1 MAFQTPRIYS
11 RHILRAAGSGNIT
24 SSAVAAGFPLARL
37 LDDQTKRLFK
47 FNAAAA
53 NQHVTVDQTAAPLEC
68 DNLTIP
74 AGHNLGGATLE
85 VRSSADPASWPGT
98 LKATL
103 NIAAGSALTFRDF
116 SAFTADHIRIQIVT
130 SGQWQ
135 FGELILSK
143 LHAFTL
149 GPKPPF
155 VDTVEPNFGQA
166 DMLSREVFRNIRG
179 SAQRLLEIEWGRL
192 DSTVQAEIDL
202 IASDTQNGVLPIYIG
217 SPYDDKDRIPVRIV
231 DGLIRREQ
239 DSPNPAG
246 TGIDERLILKMRE
259 ALE

>member
-98 LKATL
+98 LRATKTVS
-103 NIAAGSALTFRDF
+103 AGSALIWRDF
-116 SAFTADHIRIQIVT
+116 SAFTADHIRVQIVT

-135 FGELILSK
+135 FGELVLSN
-143 LHAFTL
+143 LNAFTL
-149 GPKPPF
+149 GPKPRF
-155 VDTVEPNFGQA
+155 VDSIVSNFGQA
-166 DMLSREVFRNIRG
+166 RMLSGEVFRNIRG
-179 SAQRLLEIEWGRL
+179 SAQRVIEIEWTRL
-192 DSTVQAEIDL
+192 DSTVQADIDA

-217 SPYDDKDRIPVRIV
+217 SPYDDKVRLPVRIV
-231 DGLIRREQ
+231 EGLIRREQ

-246 TGIDERLILKMRE
+246 IGIEETLILRMRE